1 MKMTTYCQQTKGYN
15 QAGPRV
21 IEHWKIEKERIS
33 QLKKKHVLAMCGYAI
48 FIEYGAESQAA
59 IGGIISLAP
68 LWYAF
73 PLIDMK
79 MKSTSVQKQRMNL

>member
-1 MKMTTYCQQTKGYN
+1 MTTYCQRTKGYN

-21 IEHWKIEKERIS
+21 IEHWKIEKGKNQSI
-33 QLKKKHVLAMCGYAI
+33 KKNHVLAMCGYAI

-59 IGGIISLAP
+59 IDGIISLAP
-68 LWYAF
+68 LWYTF